1 MLPLCYAA
9 HKYKISSFAKF
20 RSRSFFRIKKAN
32 SIDFQFAINKT
43 EPVSGKFLE
52 NRALKKLELTK
63 TGTETKVFISLKALI
78 WFI

>member
-1 MLPLCYAA
+1 MSSDIDFQFLSSVFKLGV
-9 HKYKISSFAKF
+9 HKENRCQMTSK
-20 RSRSFFRIKKAN
+20 
-32 SIDFQFAINKT
+32 IDFQFAINKT